1 MALKPWKILS
11 FKNIYNQVR
20 IDQCELPDGKVIEG
34 FVLDYASDW
43 VTVVAL
49 TPDQQVVM
57 ERQYRHGIRKA
68 ILEIPGGV
76 MDAED
81 AGPLEAVRRELL
93 EETGYTSDH
102 FIQIGKVP
110 PNPANQT
117 NFIYYFLALDV
128 RKVAEQH
135 LDATEEIEVVL
146 KPLEEV
152 IRMAQKSELQHA
164 LQVSAL
170 FFALAY
176 LDRIR

>member
-1 MALKPWKILS
+1 MPLKPWKILS
-11 FKNIYNQVR
+11 SKHIYKHVR
-20 IDQCELPDGKVIEG
+20 IDQCELADGKVIEG
-34 FVLDYASDW
+34 FVLDYDGDW

-57 ERQYRHGIRKA
+57 ERQYRHGIQRT
-68 ILEIPGGV
+68 ILEIPGGA
-76 MDAED
+76 MDPED
-81 AGPLEAVRRELL
+81 ASPLDGGRRELL
-93 EETGYTSDH
+93 EETGYSSDN

-117 NFIYYFLALDV
+117 NSIYYFLALDA
-128 RKVAEQH
+128 RKVAGQH

-152 IRMAQKSELQHA
+152 IRMAKNGELLHS

-176 LDRIR
+176 LNRII